1 MKPFSH
7 TIVFGAGSS
16 IAGHVLGEVKEYS
29 DSLIHVYRE
38 LPVVSFEFENPEVK
52 KTQFDFEVDVDDFD
66 EFISS
71 LGIDSKDSLLILNF
85 VGKFGVVETI
95 DSISPECILK
105 TMEQNLLP
113 FLLLIKL
120 LKRAGSGSL
129 MIGFSGAGIGGS
141 NLERTS
147 LGYLGGKGAM
157 GFICEAIS
165 GELQKQSKSISL
177 IAPGPF
183 PSRMQEIVAQTTFPE
198 FEENRKKSS
207 QVMQSE
213 VSPEKLNRL
222 IKWIIGNPKIANG
235 RILSALHDD
244 PSSIVASID
253 YGFLRRVY

>member
-1 MKPFSH
+1 MEAFSH
-7 TIVFGAGSS
+7 TLVFGAGSS
-16 IAGHVLGEVKEYS
+16 IASHVLGEIKEYS
-29 DSLIHVYRE
+29 ESLIHVYRE
-38 LPVVSFEFENPEVK
+38 LQNVSFECEHPEVQ
-52 KTQFDFEVDVDDFD
+52 KTQFDFDDTLEDFD
-66 EFISS
+66 EFISN
-71 LGIDSKDSLLILNF
+71 LGIESTDSLLILNF
-85 VGKFGVVETI
+85 IGKFGVVETI
-95 DSISPECILK
+95 DSISPESILK

-113 FLLLIKL
+113 FLKLVKL
-120 LKRAGSGSL
+120 LKGAGRGSL

-165 GELQKQSKSISL
+165 GELQKQAKSISL

-183 PSRMQEIVAQTTFPE
+183 PSRMQEIVAQSTFPE
-198 FEENRKKSS
+198 FGENRKKSS
-207 QVMQSE
+207 QVMQSV

-222 IKWIIGNPKIANG
+222 IKWIIKNPKIANG

-244 PSSIVASID
+244 PASVVASMD